1 MRGNTVRDPLEN
13 MEYKVYCKTDL
24 LKALCPQIIAV
35 GLPDVDV
42 ILDDYSAQQHRQQ
55 QRP

>member
-1 MRGNTVRDPLEN
+1 

-35 GLPDVDV
+35 GLSDVDV
-42 ILDDYSAQQHRQQ
+42 ILEDYSAQQHKQQ